1 MMQLESMIKIREGKI
16 EEVVKKYNIDAVV
29 NCANPSLMGSK
40 SNVDKAIHKAV
51 NQSKRQTDYLK
62 HIIIDEFEEK
72 FHSRKENIIRCRRGE
87 VVITEGGKFC
97 KYVIHAVGP
106 KSDRNIGN
114 NYGYSSSC
122 VQKLALCYK
131 KIMEKLFEYQDIE
144 TVAIPIISSGNY
156 GFDFEYAFRI
166 GLVSVYNEL
175 LDKKNEYRELFDQI
189 SLKQIYFV
197 ILDELNNF
205 DKACKLYDEY
215 REVFQKE
222 HRAVYNSFS
231 DSQRAF
237 WNEINLYDEQKG
249 YFAIAKLFR
258 KLLIVLRYIFGFW
271 TWLKDVFG
279 KKDWVLR
286 KKTIEWVAFVK
297 MFIPIFMI
305 VLITNFSVNT
315 KLVYVG
321 SFVIIYDLLD
331 TTTYLVALMF
341 LADIQRPSANV
352 IRSLLMLV
360 VNYIEVEL
368 DIIVIYLIIGKVFY
382 DKIYKIE
389 NLFDFITGKIENTLV
404 MNNIIE
410 FVNIGIKFFFL
421 TVVLSYFSS
430 HMRTRKFRDN

>member
-1 MMQLESMIKIREGKI
+1 
-16 EEVVKKYNIDAVV
+16 
-29 NCANPSLMGSK
+29 
-40 SNVDKAIHKAV
+40 
-51 NQSKRQTDYLK
+51 
-62 HIIIDEFEEK
+62 
-72 FHSRKENIIRCRRGE
+72 
-87 VVITEGGKFC
+87 
-97 KYVIHAVGP
+97 
-106 KSDRNIGN
+106 
-114 NYGYSSSC
+114 
-122 VQKLALCYK
+122 
-131 KIMEKLFEYQDIE
+131 
-144 TVAIPIISSGNY
+144 
-156 GFDFEYAFRI
+156 
-166 GLVSVYNEL
+166 
-175 LDKKNEYRELFDQI
+175 
-189 SLKQIYFV
+189 
-197 ILDELNNF
+197 
-205 DKACKLYDEY
+205 
-215 REVFQKE
+215 
-222 HRAVYNSFS
+222 
-231 DSQRAF
+231 
-237 WNEINLYDEQKG
+237 
-249 YFAIAKLFR
+249 
-258 KLLIVLRYIFGFW
+258 
-271 TWLKDVFG
+271 
-279 KKDWVLR
+279 
-286 KKTIEWVAFVK
+286 

-315 KLVYVG
+315 KLLYVG